1 MDTNKKIAILESLVD
16 YLKTELSYLN
26 QILVDCGFTEGI
38 VTLKYAAEEMLK
50 GIS

>member
-1 MDTNKKIAILESLVD
+1 MDSDKKIASLESLVD

-38 VTLKYAAEEMLK
+38 TTLKQAAEEMVK
-50 GIS
+50 GIF